1 MDTILAENMKRLR
14 EKYNLT
20 QEIVAVSLGVPDLVV
35 YRWEAGREYPDKRMI
50 KKIAEF
56 YEISVDELLENKV
69 EVAPERP
76 TADHLPENCKMCGG
90 ELTLNHLAGT
100 CKCANCGKTKA
111 IADLYPGYVK
121 YAPITKAL
129 NKANSILNNRT
140 TLASADEAK
149 LLFKQAAEECSK
161 FNDEV
166 SSELAKFCN
175 DGLATVKQFEIY
187 CRGKHFFDNKSY
199 KSALVEFEKI
209 HGYRDADAMIDRCK
223 GKKTK

>member
-56 YEISVDELLENKV
+56 YEISVNELLENKV

-149 LLFKQAAEECSK
+149 LLFKQAIDATNFLLFAKLCEVETTTTNSHIGMLTRNTGLLCHDFLRFWSK
-161 FNDEV
+161 CITFTARLFSNW
-166 SSELAKFCN
+166 
-175 DGLATVKQFEIY
+175 
-187 CRGKHFFDNKSY
+187 
-199 KSALVEFEKI
+199 
-209 HGYRDADAMIDRCK
+209 
-223 GKKTK
+223 